1 MALRL
6 SWPTP
11 YGHTF
16 TEAHAII
23 QDARLEK
30 RIDKVWVEYDE
41 NEPGVPNPNNEW
53 VSTKT
58 YPVNYKV
65 KIWISED
72 AYNDDVSFISG
83 FNGRFE
89 IDVAGTKNQYN
100 IVKQCY
106 VHLKAQDGWTDAVD
120 C

>member
-1 MALRL
+1 MALTL

-16 TEAHAII
+16 TQAHAVI

-30 RIDKVWVEYDE
+30 VE
-41 NEPGVPNPNNEW
+41 
-53 VSTKT
+53 SQT

-65 KIWISED
+65 KIWINET
-72 AYNDDVSFISG
+72 AYNDGASFISG

-89 IDVAGTKNQYN
+89 IDTAGSKNQYN

-106 VHLKAQDGWTDAVD
+106 INLKLQEGWTDATD